1 MKISARNQLRGKV
14 LDVKKAEV
22 AAQVRVDVGGQTIT
36 AAILAE
42 SVDELG
48 ISVGDEVSVV
58 IKSTDVM
65 LAK

>member
-1 MKISARNQLRGKV
+1 MKIRARNQLRGKV
-14 LDVKKAEV
+14 LDVKTAEV
-22 AAQVRVDVGGQTIT
+22 AAQVRVDIGGQAIT

-42 SVDELG
+42 SVDDLG
-48 ISVGDEVSVV
+48 IRVGDEVSVV